1 MPQLLIRNLD
11 EAVVE
16 KLKQNATSNHRSLQA
31 EVQQIL
37 ENAAR
42 VNTSNFWENAAQVR
56 EKLQNYTT
64 TFSDSSDMI
73 REDRES

>member
-11 EAVVE
+11 KEVVE
-16 KLKQNATSNHRSLQA
+16 NLKQNAASNHRSLQA

-42 VNTSNFWENAAQVR
+42 VNTSNFWENASQVR
-56 EKLQNYTT
+56 EKLQRYSSS
-64 TFSDSSDMI
+64 FSDSSYMV
-73 REDRES
+73 REDRET